1 MIQFVKLLFDCV
13 WQLFSI
19 KWPGFDFPIG
29 YAFLG
34 VALSVVVLRLCG
46 VVLGLGIGNA
56 SMDFGSSSE
65 GRAFSFGS
73 PGPRLG
79 TGSQQQL
86 LLSSNPRKDDEF

>member
-1 MIQFVKLLFDCV
+1 MIQFVKLLFDCA
-13 WQLFSI
+13 WKLLSI

-34 VALSVVVLRLCG
+34 VALSVIVLRLCG
-46 VVLGLGIGNA
+46 TVLGLGIGSA
-56 SMDFGSSSE
+56 SMNFGSS
-65 GRAFSFGS
+65 GDRKPFSFGS
-73 PGPRLG
+73 SGSRLG